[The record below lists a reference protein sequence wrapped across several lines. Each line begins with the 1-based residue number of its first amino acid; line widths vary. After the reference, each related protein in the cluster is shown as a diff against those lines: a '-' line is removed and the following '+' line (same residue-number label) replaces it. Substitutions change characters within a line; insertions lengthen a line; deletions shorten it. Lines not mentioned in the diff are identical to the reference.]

1 MSSIRQAFR
10 QLTLH
15 TGLAAVVI
23 AMLAI
28 GIGGTTAIFALF
40 YEVQLK
46 PLPVTAPERLV
57 NFRSPGEKPGY
68 SRPSS
73 AVDDSEAAFS
83 YPLFLDL
90 EAELGAFTGVAAH
103 YDFLAQITDS
113 TETTG
118 GRAMLVS
125 GRYFDVLELA
135 PAAGR
140 LIGPQD
146 TPRVGES
153 DVAVLS
159 YEYWQ
164 SRFGGDAA
172 VMGETLTVN
181 NRALTIVGVAPEG
194 FGGTLT
200 GFRPQLFVPLT
211 LRWAMQPEM
220 PRDEDNRQAYWL
232 SVFARLQPGVDVA
245 AATDIVNRRYAAILA
260 EVEAPLLTGVSD
272 SERAQFSSRR
282 IVLAPGARGQN
293 PPSRAAG
300 VPATLMLV
308 AMVLVLLIVCVNV
321 ANLLLARGAARAG
334 ELSIRA
340 AVGASRGRL
349 VAQLLLESAV
359 LAVIGGLLSVPVAVA
374 SVSAIETVLL
384 PPALAE
390 QVDLTISS
398 AALLFAS
405 LTTGATVLLVGLIPA
420 LRASRGDPRRIIKAP
435 GALAARE
442 RVIGRLRGGFVPV
455 QITFAVVLLVF
466 AGLFVR
472 SLMNVSR
479 VELGMNLAPVVVFS
493 VAPLI
498 AGYDGERVDALFESI
513 AQRLGAEPGV
523 RSVSSAAIP
532 LLSNLVLPA
541 TVTGGGADPGAAGPF
556 TQGNPQALPGL
567 FETLSIPLVAGRDFT
582 AADARETPVVA
593 VVNEAFVRAHGM
605 GEEPVGQSVRVA
617 GPFVHSTLQVIGV
630 VRDARYSAIK
640 GPVLPQLFTPRVP
653 GDTTFASR
661 FFYVRTD
668 VDPES
673 LIARIPRLVAEIE
686 PSLPV
691 TNLATLEQR
700 GDDNVWGDRLMASLA
715 TSFAVLATL
724 LTAIGVYGVLSY
736 NLAQRTRELGLR
748 LALGAEPQRLLVAVL
763 KQVATTALIGIG
775 VGLVLAIALGRVAGA
790 MLYGLSGYDPLVL
803 TTAIAVI
810 FIVVLAATF
819 GPARR
824 ASRIEPLQAL
834 RYE

>member
-1 MSSIRQAFR
+1 
-10 QLTLH
+10 
-15 TGLAAVVI
+15 
-23 AMLAI
+23 
-28 GIGGTTAIFALF
+28 
-40 YEVQLK
+40 
-46 PLPVTAPERLV
+46 
-57 NFRSPGEKPGY
+57 
-68 SRPSS
+68 
-73 AVDDSEAAFS
+73 
-83 YPLFLDL
+83 
-90 EAELGAFTGVAAH
+90 
-103 YDFLAQITDS
+103 
-113 TETTG
+113 
-118 GRAMLVS
+118 
-125 GRYFDVLELA
+125 
-135 PAAGR
+135 
-140 LIGPQD
+140 
-146 TPRVGES
+146 
-153 DVAVLS
+153 
-159 YEYWQ
+159 
-164 SRFGGDAA
+164 
-172 VMGETLTVN
+172 
-181 NRALTIVGVAPEG
+181 
-194 FGGTLT
+194 
-200 GFRPQLFVPLT
+200 
-211 LRWAMQPEM
+211 
-220 PRDEDNRQAYWL
+220 
-232 SVFARLQPGVDVA
+232 
-245 AATDIVNRRYAAILA
+245 
-260 EVEAPLLTGVSD
+260 
-272 SERAQFSSRR
+272 
-282 IVLAPGARGQN
+282 
-293 PPSRAAG
+293 
-300 VPATLMLV
+300 MLV

-340 AVGASRGRL
+340 AVGASRRRL
-349 VAQLLLESAV
+349 VAQLLLESTV

-420 LRASRGDPRRIIKAP
+420 LRVSRADPGRIIKAP

-513 AQRLGAEPGV
+513 TQRLGAEPGV

-532 LLSNLVLPA
+532 LLSSLVLPA
-541 TVTGGGADPGAAGPF
+541 TVTGAGADPAAAGPF

-582 AADARETPVVA
+582 AADALETPAVA
-593 VVNEAFVRAHGM
+593 VVNEAFVRAHGL
-605 GEEPVGQSVRVA
+605 GEEPVGQSIRVA
-617 GPFVHSTLQVIGV
+617 GPFVHSTLQVVGV

-640 GPVLPQLFTPRVP
+640 GPILPQLFTPRVP

-661 FFYVRTD
+661 FFYVRAD

-691 TNLATLEQR
+691 TNLATLAQR

-736 NLAQRTRELGLR
+736 NLARRTRELGLR
-748 LALGAEPQRLLVAVL
+748 LALGAEPRPLAGRRSQTGCDGGAHRHRRRPRPGNRARPRGGGDVVRPVRLRSA
-763 KQVATTALIGIG
+763 
-775 VGLVLAIALGRVAGA
+775 RAGDGHRRD
-790 MLYGLSGYDPLVL
+790 LH
-803 TTAIAVI
+803 
-810 FIVVLAATF
+810 
-819 GPARR
+819 RR
-824 ASRIEPLQAL
+824 ACGHVRSRPSRIEDRAAAGAAVRIDRPLPGTRLLLAGTL
-834 RYE
+834 LG

>member
-15 TGLAAVVI
+15 TGLATVVI

-57 NFRSPGEKPGY
+57 NLRSPGEKPGY

-73 AVDDSEAAFS
+73 AVDDAEAAFS
-83 YPLFLDL
+83 YPMFLDL
-90 EAELGAFTGVAAH
+90 EAEQGAFTGVAAH
-103 YDFLAQITDS
+103 YDFLAQITDG

-172 VMGETLTVN
+172 VVGETLTVN

-272 SERAQFSSRR
+272 SERAQFASRR

-420 LRASRGDPRRIIKAP
+420 LRASRGDPGRIIKAP

-493 VAPLI
+493 V
-498 AGYDGERVDALFESI
+498 
-513 AQRLGAEPGV
+513 
-523 RSVSSAAIP
+523 
-532 LLSNLVLPA
+532 
-541 TVTGGGADPGAAGPF
+541 GAA
-556 TQGNPQALPGL
+556 
-567 FETLSIPLVAGRDFT
+567 DC
-582 AADARETPVVA
+582 
-593 VVNEAFVRAHGM
+593 
-605 GEEPVGQSVRVA
+605 
-617 GPFVHSTLQVIGV
+617 
-630 VRDARYSAIK
+630 
-640 GPVLPQLFTPRVP
+640 
-653 GDTTFASR
+653 
-661 FFYVRTD
+661 
-668 VDPES
+668 
-673 LIARIPRLVAEIE
+673 RL
-686 PSLPV
+686 
-691 TNLATLEQR
+691 R
-700 GDDNVWGDRLMASLA
+700 
-715 TSFAVLATL
+715 
-724 LTAIGVYGVLSY
+724 
-736 NLAQRTRELGLR
+736 
-748 LALGAEPQRLLVAVL
+748 
-763 KQVATTALIGIG
+763 
-775 VGLVLAIALGRVAGA
+775 
-790 MLYGLSGYDPLVL
+790 
-803 TTAIAVI
+803 
-810 FIVVLAATF
+810 
-819 GPARR
+819 RR
-824 ASRIEPLQAL
+824 ASRRVVREHRAASRRGARRAL
-834 RYE
+834 GLVRGDTALEQSRLAGDRDRGRCGPGSRGTFHSR